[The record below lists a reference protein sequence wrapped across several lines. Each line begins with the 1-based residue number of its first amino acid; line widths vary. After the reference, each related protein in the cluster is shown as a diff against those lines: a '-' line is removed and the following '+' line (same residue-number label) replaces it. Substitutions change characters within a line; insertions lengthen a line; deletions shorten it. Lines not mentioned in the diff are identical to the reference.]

1 MGRKKMPPAII
12 DLDSDEMC
20 LVCGIRPRGSV
31 MKHNRPNTLYC
42 GSDCS
47 KAAQRNFKRRTSGD
61 TVGKLM
67 LTLKSLGEEYG
78 EKPITT
84 KEWIENLNR
93 QYKTSIHFDRPLMLT
108 NMVRSVINP
117 ETLEVQKNAQGGN
130 WKFRYLGGETISE
143 WLAPSARAK
152 FDALRNEIG
161 GTAAV
166 SIDTFAVE
174 FDDWAKQE
182 MMTHGQEVSF
192 KEWAEEE
199 GEKHGDMDLTDW
211 AKEEESSHDERYKA
225 EDSEDLKYQDATE
238 RPWVYHSGSLTQFH
252 RPYLTK
258 MVIPLTENTD
268 SFLSNGKEVSI
279 PAERTKW
286 YYSDLKQRIEF
297 ADEDSPYS
305 ADLDPEIEEMD
316 IRINPITGQ
325 DHYTFEL
332 EGVIQGVV
340 YGDYDEAEAA
350 KYLDEYNWSEEGEAR
365 QVMDYALGDFLSANE
380 WKPASYVSVGL
391 EDYGP
396 EGALKHM
403 GNYYPTMVVKKA
415 ILRNSLG
422 EIVEMYE
429 MDSTDR
435 DIQDEIHPDYLF
447 LFDEDYRQYGAEG
460 TPSRDNDRVAVG
472 DRVRSYD
479 FVIGDTLLRDDSYI
493 EGTVTKIGEWE
504 YCPCGTDHVF
514 IVVEEVVR
522 QGKQV
527 SATGMDMAFPV
538 ITESFITVLD
548 TEVRDSEMLY
558 APEYYVHS
566 PDDLY
571 GPYYSLEE
579 AEEAVERLMR
589 RGIEIRGITKGQ
601 DNWMSESWKTCVMC
615 GEPAS
620 FTVEDT
626 PVGPRNFCCE
636 RCYAQYMGL
645 PVEEPG
651 YYGLEAEDWN
661 WGGDPEG
668 PLAKALRKVK
678 NNPKKIKPL
687 ELVRLPKSETEEKES
702 ETWDGPFGIE
712 TRTPTGSFKKWE
724 KVKTYDKLVEKLTE
738 MFENEGFS
746 PYALDVYA
754 EQMPRVQ
761 MTATG
766 PVVVN
771 DRKMLLATYKYG
783 KWESG
788 PWAAYLPKP

>member
-1 MGRKKMPPAII
+1 M
-12 DLDSDEMC
+12 DLESDEMC
-20 LVCGIRPRGSV
+20 LVCGVRPRGSV
-31 MKHNRPNTLYC
+31 MKHNRPGTLYC
-42 GSDCS
+42 GFDCA

-61 TVGKLM
+61 TIGKLV
-67 LTLKSLGEEYG
+67 LTLKSLTEDYG
-78 EKPITT
+78 NTPVSANQ
-84 KEWIENLNR
+84 WLNGFR
-93 QYKTSIHFDRPLMLT
+93 ERYKTTLRFERTLMLT
-108 NMVRSVINP
+108 NMVRGIINP
-117 ETLEVQKNAQGGN
+117 ETIEIEKDREG
-130 WKFRYLGGETISE
+130 WRFRYLGGETISE
-143 WLAPSARAK
+143 WLAPNARAK
-152 FDALRNEIG
+152 FDAVRNEVG

-166 SIDTFAVE
+166 VSTDTE
-174 FDDWAKQE
+174 
-182 MMTHGQEVSF
+182 T
-192 KEWAEEE
+192 
-199 GEKHGDMDLTDW
+199 
-211 AKEEESSHDERYKA
+211 
-225 EDSEDLKYQDATE
+225 
-238 RPWVYHSGSLTQFH
+238 
-252 RPYLTK
+252 
-258 MVIPLTENTD
+258 
-268 SFLSNGKEVSI
+268 
-279 PAERTKW
+279 
-286 YYSDLKQRIEF
+286 
-297 ADEDSPYS
+297 
-305 ADLDPEIEEMD
+305 
-316 IRINPITGQ
+316 
-325 DHYTFEL
+325 
-332 EGVIQGVV
+332 
-340 YGDYDEAEAA
+340 EAA
-350 KYLDEYNWSEEGEAR
+350 AESWE
-365 QVMDYALGDFLSANE
+365 
-380 WKPASYVSVGL
+380 
-391 EDYGP
+391 
-396 EGALKHM
+396 
-403 GNYYPTMVVKKA
+403 
-415 ILRNSLG
+415 
-422 EIVEMYE
+422 
-429 MDSTDR
+429 
-435 DIQDEIHPDYLF
+435 
-447 LFDEDYRQYGAEG
+447 AEG

-522 QGKQV
+522 QGEKV

-548 TEVRDSEMLY
+548 TDVRDSEMLY

-566 PDDLY
+566 PDEFY

-589 RGIEIRGITKGQ
+589 RGIEIRGITEGQ
-601 DNWMSESWKTCVMC
+601 DNWMSESWKTCAMC

-661 WGGDPEG
+661 WGGDPDG
-668 PLAKALRKVK
+668 PLAKALRRVK

-687 ELVRLPKSETEEKES
+687 ELVRLPKSDEEVKEA

-724 KVKTYDKLVEKLTE
+724 KVETYDKLVDKLTE
-738 MFENEGFS
+738 MFQKEGFS

-761 MTATG
+761 MTAAG

-771 DRKMLLATYKYG
+771 DRKVLLATYKYG

-788 PWAAYLPKP
+788 PWMAYLPKP

>member
-1 MGRKKMPPAII
+1 MGRKKSMNPAIV
-12 DLDSDEMC
+12 DLESDEMC
-20 LVCGIRPRGSV
+20 IVCGVRPRGSV

-42 GSDCS
+42 GYDCA

-61 TVGKLM
+61 TIGKLV
-67 LTLKSLGEEYG
+67 LTLKSLTQEYG
-78 EKPITT
+78 NTPVSANQ
-84 KEWIENLNR
+84 WLNGFR
-93 QYKTSIHFDRPLMLT
+93 ERYKTTLSFERTLMLT
-108 NMVRSVINP
+108 NMVRGIINP
-117 ETLEVQKNAQGGN
+117 ETIEIERDREG

-143 WLAPSARAK
+143 WLAPNARAK

-211 AKEEESSHDERYKA
+211 AKEEESSHDERYGA

-258 MVIPLTENTD
+258 MVIPLTENAD
-268 SFLSNGKEVSI
+268 SFLANGKEVSV

-286 YYSDLKQRIEF
+286 YYSDLKERIEF
-297 ADEDSPYS
+297 ADEDSSYS

-350 KYLDEYNWSEEGEAR
+350 KYLDEYDWSEEGEAR
-365 QVMDYALGDFLSANE
+365 QVMEYALGDFLSADE

-391 EDYGP
+391 ETIGP

-403 GNYYPTMVVKKA
+403 GHYYPTMVVKKA

-429 MDSTDR
+429 VDSTDKGV
-435 DIQDEIHPDYLF
+435 QEEIHPDYLF

-522 QGKQV
+522 QGEQV

-601 DNWMSESWKTCVMC
+601 DNWMSE
-615 GEPAS
+615 
-620 FTVEDT
+620 
-626 PVGPRNFCCE
+626 N
-636 RCYAQYMGL
+636 
-645 PVEEPG
+645 
-651 YYGLEAEDWN
+651 WN
-661 WGGDPEG
+661 WSGDSKG

-702 ETWDGPFGIE
+702 ETWEGPFGIE

-724 KVKTYDKLVEKLTE
+724 QVKTYDKLVEKLTE

-754 EQMPRVQ
+754 ERMPRVQ

-766 PVVVN
+766 PEVVN
-771 DRKMLLATYKYG
+771 DRKVLLATYKYG